1 MARKRLIWHLFPS
14 YLLITL
20 ISLLAV
26 TWYASRSWRQ
36 FYLTQTA
43 GDLETRARLVETHIR
58 GKLAADGP
66 QIDRLCKE

>member
-1 MARKRLIWHLFPS
+1 MARKRLIWQLFPS

-36 FYLTQTA
+36 FYPGA
-43 GDLETRARLVETHIR
+43 NRR
-58 GKLAADGP
+58 
-66 QIDRLCKE
+66 